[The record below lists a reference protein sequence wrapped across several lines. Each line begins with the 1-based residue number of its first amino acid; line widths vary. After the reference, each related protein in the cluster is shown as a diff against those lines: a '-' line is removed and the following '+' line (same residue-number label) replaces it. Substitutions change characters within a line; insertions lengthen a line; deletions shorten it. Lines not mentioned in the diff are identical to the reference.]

1 MLVQTEDL
9 SVFYGKSLALENIN
23 LSINSKSTGLL
34 GPNGAGKSTL
44 IKTLLG
50 FLIPSSGSVKI
61 LGSSIRDNSIKV
73 RHQIGYMPENDCHIP
88 DMTGLDFVSYMG
100 ELTGMPKDDATQRAH
115 GVLQYVNLGEARY
128 RKVDTYSI
136 GMKQRVK
143 LAQALTHD
151 PMVLLLDEPTNGMDP
166 TGRQEILE
174 LIRDISTHKNIDII
188 FSSHILDDVEY
199 VCEDVI
205 ALDQGKVV
213 LAGNMK
219 QLKSEHRP
227 SYELKIKGNQEAY
240 VHALRKNDCEV
251 DIRSSVEIRVTSQN
265 SMPINNNLFFQLA
278 IETGIQIRHLGL
290 VEQSLEDIFM
300 TAVEYNE
307 PSSFPT
313 QVRIQD

>member
-9 SVFYGKSLALENIN
+9 SVFYGKSLALDNIN

-50 FLIPSSGSVKI
+50 FLIPSCGSVKI
-61 LGSSIRDNSIKV
+61 FGSSVRDNPIKA

-115 GVLQYVNLGEARY
+115 EVLQYVNLGEARY

-143 LAQALTHD
+143 LAQALIHD

-205 ALDQGKVV
+205 ALNQGKVV

-240 VHALRKNDCEV
+240 IHALRKNDCEV

-265 SMPINNNLFFQLA
+265 SMSINNNLFFQLA

-300 TAVEYNE
+300 TAVEYSE

-313 QVRIQD
+313 

>member
-9 SVFYGKSLALENIN
+9 SVFYGKSLALDNIN

-61 LGSSIRDNSIKV
+61 FGSSVRDNPIKA

-115 GVLQYVNLGEARY
+115 EVLQYVNLGEARY

-199 VCEDVI
+199 VCEYVI

-227 SYELKIKGNQEAY
+227 SYELKIKGNLEAY
-240 VHALRKNDCEV
+240 IHALRKNDCEV

-265 SMPINNNLFFQLA
+265 SMSINNNLFFQLA

-300 TAVEYNE
+300 TAVEYSE

-313 QVRIQD
+313 